1 MRITAPGRG
10 GYRWVIFAVC
20 FFWEL
25 VLMSL
30 TLPDSLYVVPVT
42 AALGFSR
49 TQFTMVFSIRSV
61 TQLACNMLYGRLY
74 RRFRVRPLMAAGAG
88 FLVLGY
94 LLYAQARQLWMFYLA
109 AALVGVATGLIS
121 SASMT
126 IILNSW
132 FDRSS
137 GIIFGVIFTGSS
149 VGGAVLSSVIGRMI
163 QRAGYS
169 GSYLFTAVL
178 AAGSAVPILLF
189 ARERPERSQAGMP
202 ESSGAKEPFWSLAVV
217 RAALALCFVIG
228 ITVYPLE
235 ASISAHLTD
244 RGFPPEFAA
253 NMLGAALLISAVGKV
268 LLGVLYD
275 RWGIKAAVMAG
286 AGCFSLGAFL
296 FILVD
301 SRRMA
306 YGFVFVF
313 GLAIAEITTL
323 VPFLAKAIFSRD
335 GYSSYIGVF
344 TATLSAGNTIGFS
357 VMSSMFDRLGSYT
370 AIVLIQIVLAL
381 AAAVLFCRA
390 YDCCGHVRIRQ
401 SG

>member
-1 MRITAPGRG
+1 ML
-10 GYRWVIFAVC
+10 F
-20 FFWEL
+20 
-25 VLMSL
+25 
-30 TLPDSLYVVPVT
+30 
-42 AALGFSR
+42 
-49 TQFTMVFSIRSV
+49 RS
-61 TQLACNMLYGRLY
+61 
-74 RRFRVRPLMAAGAG
+74 
-88 FLVLGY
+88 VLGY
-94 LLYAQARQLWMFYLA
+94 LLYAQAGRLWVFYLA
-109 AALVGVATGLIS
+109 AVMVGVATGLIS

-163 QRAGYS
+163 QQVGYS

-189 ARERPERSQAGMP
+189 ARERPDRCQAGTP
-202 ESSGAKEPFWSLAVV
+202 ETSNAKEPFWSRAVV

-228 ITVYPLE
+228 LTVYPLE
-235 ASISAHLTD
+235 ASISAHLID
-244 RGFPPEFAA
+244 RGFPSEFAA

-286 AGCFSLGAFL
+286 AGCFSLGALL
-296 FILVD
+296 FICID
-301 SRRMA
+301 SRWMA

-335 GYSSYIGVF
+335 GYSRYIGIF

-370 AIVLIQIVLAL
+370 AIVLIQTVLAL

-390 YDCCGHVRIRQ
+390 HNSCGHVQARQ
-401 SG
+401 SA